1 MGSETISA
9 DTPHFRVSAVG
20 DFKQNPGC
28 PAHALKGLG
37 RERLERLCG
46 GECYNP
52 TEDRHRI
59 DRIEVV
65 RIRPQVTT
73 GEPVGQLIED
83 PWKTFSCQDDPL
95 GCSIEFLDEDFVRDE
110 RETIYYARAIQEPTP
125 MINADNLRCEY
136 SEQGECI
143 AVNPCY
149 GDYRTPA
156 EDDCLAPAEQR
167 AWSSPIYIDFKADSM
182 PPTKELL

>member
-1 MGSETISA
+1 
-9 DTPHFRVSAVG
+9 
-20 DFKQNPGC
+20 
-28 PAHALKGLG
+28 
-37 RERLERLCG
+37 
-46 GECYNP
+46 
-52 TEDRHRI
+52 
-59 DRIEVV
+59 
-65 RIRPQVTT
+65 
-73 GEPVGQLIED
+73 
-83 PWKTFSCQDDPL
+83 
-95 GCSIEFLDEDFVRDE
+95 VRDE

-182 PPTKELL
+182 PQTEELL